1 MLGEAGQ
8 SSQTICA
15 RMEAPLGV
23 VCWRYGN
30 FTVPQSGVLDLGF
43 MAKFHCS
50 NWVDGQA
57 CKPYFHVHWSKR
69 LVATVIGIGLT
80 LGGPVVTCFNAVSNT
95 PPAGPIAAAVW
106 GWGVLIGS
114 RRASQHRNYTAQ

>member
-1 MLGEAGQ
+1 
-8 SSQTICA
+8 
-15 RMEAPLGV
+15 
-23 VCWRYGN
+23 
-30 FTVPQSGVLDLGF
+30 

-57 CKPYFHVHWSKR
+57 CKPYFHAHWSKR

-80 LGGPVVTCFNAVSNT
+80 LGGPVVTCFNAVSNA

-106 GWGVLIGS
+106 GWGVLLAVGALASIVITLHNEHELWGCFISGIGIP
-114 RRASQHRNYTAQ
+114 ALVVALINIPHL